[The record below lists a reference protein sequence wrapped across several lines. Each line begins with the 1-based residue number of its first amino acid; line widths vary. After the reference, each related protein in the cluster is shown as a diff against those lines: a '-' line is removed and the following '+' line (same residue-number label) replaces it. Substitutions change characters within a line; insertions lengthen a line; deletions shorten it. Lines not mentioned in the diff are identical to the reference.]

1 MNLGLIGQQ
10 APPQGIN
17 YQATLYVPST
27 KPLPGTNGLTQVP
40 ANKSSVEVVF
50 TIEEGMNGPVVFQEN
65 HQDTTDEL
73 GLLEL
78 IIGQGSPTVSS
89 FNQIDWSLGDLY
101 LRVSITILT
110 TNTTINSYQ
119 KLWSVPYSLYSGRSN
134 TTGYSDSS
142 GHSNTSDTS
151 LYSHN
156 SGHSNTS
163 DTSLYSHNSGH
174 SNTSDTSLYS
184 HNSGHS
190 NTSDTSLYS
199 HNSGHS
205 NTSDTSLYSHNS
217 GHSNT
222 SDTSLYSHNS
232 GRSNTSDTSL
242 YSHNSGHSNTS
253 DTSLYSHNSG
263 HAQVADTA
271 LNAWRL
277 TGNSGTTPN
286 TNFIGT
292 IDNQDWVIKT
302 DNKERIRVFNNG
314 NLSVWNGPSNNPQRD
329 FFKVSGNGAQIFD
342 YNGAQLQITGDG
354 PSLSTASILLES
366 KHLGSANMRALGIFM
381 YDSVASTNWYSGRPY
396 GVNSSDSWVINR
408 NTGVFSDNHCRL
420 NTGTLLTVKNNGFVG
435 IGTTNPDQTL
445 SVNGNASKA
454 GGGSWATFSDK
465 RVKQDINPFNDGL
478 NILMGLNPVTYRY
491 NEKSGYTDLSKT
503 FVGFIAQDVKKIAP
517 YMVTTYD
524 DSHGPSGLNDK
535 LQFDESALTKIL
547 VNSIQEQQLQI
558 DDLKKQINDLKLLIK
573 K

>member
-78 IIGQGSPTVSS
+78 IIGQGSPTISS
-89 FNQIDWSLGDLY
+89 FNQVDWSLGDLY

-232 GRSNTSDTSL
+232 GHSNTSDTSL

-292 IDNQDWVIKT
+292 TDTQDWVIKT
-302 DNKERIRVFNNG
+302 DNIERMRVMANGNVGVGTSSPNSKLDLQGHLTLSDNSDFRRFKIEMEGLVDSTIPFTNIRFDAYNRIPNSGVQFRFFRETNTTAEKMVTFYQGNGLNVPSARIRVG
-314 NLSVWNGPSNNPQRD
+314 N
-329 FFKVSGNGAQIFD
+329 
-342 YNGAQLQITGDG
+342 TGDSFFQLDG
-354 PSLSTASILLES
+354 
-366 KHLGSANMRALGIFM
+366 GNF
-381 YDSVASTNWYSGRPY
+381 
-396 GVNSSDSWVINR
+396 
-408 NTGVFSDNHCRL
+408 
-420 NTGTLLTVKNNGFVG
+420 G
-435 IGTTNPDQTL
+435 IGTATPDQRF

>member
-78 IIGQGSPTVSS
+78 IIGQGTPTVSS

-174 SNTSDTSLYS
+174 
-184 HNSGHS
+184 
-190 NTSDTSLYS
+190 
-199 HNSGHS
+199 
-205 NTSDTSLYSHNS
+205 
-217 GHSNT
+217 
-222 SDTSLYSHNS
+222 
-232 GRSNTSDTSL
+232 
-242 YSHNSGHSNTS
+242 
-253 DTSLYSHNSG
+253 
-263 HAQVADTA
+263 AQVADTA

-302 DNKERIRVFNNG
+302 DNIERMRVMANGNVGVGTGSPNSKLDLQGHLTLSDNSDFRRFKIEMEGLVDSTIPFTNIRFDAYDRIPNSGVQFRFFRETNTTAEKMVTFYQGNGLNVPSARIRVG
-314 NLSVWNGPSNNPQRD
+314 N
-329 FFKVSGNGAQIFD
+329 
-342 YNGAQLQITGDG
+342 TGDSFFQLDG
-354 PSLSTASILLES
+354 
-366 KHLGSANMRALGIFM
+366 GNF
-381 YDSVASTNWYSGRPY
+381 
-396 GVNSSDSWVINR
+396 
-408 NTGVFSDNHCRL
+408 
-420 NTGTLLTVKNNGFVG
+420 G
-435 IGTTNPDQTL
+435 IGTATPDQRF